1 MLGDFR
7 AQIRSAAGHVFRGG
21 GVLYFDVPELSPGAA
36 AKVIRLPHRSAG
48 RRQATNNGSSV
59 IAYAFVKPATRS
71 EWGRL
76 CYDRASHQRSPA
88 MRKLVAVTI
97 LAAAAV
103 ALATQSAAACDW
115 NREASTAQQQVATS
129 TAPAEPS
136 QTTATTSSQTAN
148 TASSKPAEPTAPI
161 VRVSDRN

>member
-1 MLGDFR
+1 
-7 AQIRSAAGHVFRGG
+7 
-21 GVLYFDVPELSPGAA
+21 
-36 AKVIRLPHRSAG
+36 
-48 RRQATNNGSSV
+48 
-59 IAYAFVKPATRS
+59 
-71 EWGRL
+71 
-76 CYDRASHQRSPA
+76 

-115 NREASTAQQQVATS
+115 NREASTAQQQVATP

-148 TASSKPAEPTAPI
+148 TALSKPAEPTAPI

>member
-1 MLGDFR
+1 
-7 AQIRSAAGHVFRGG
+7 
-21 GVLYFDVPELSPGAA
+21 
-36 AKVIRLPHRSAG
+36 
-48 RRQATNNGSSV
+48 
-59 IAYAFVKPATRS
+59 
-71 EWGRL
+71 
-76 CYDRASHQRSPA
+76 

-148 TASSKPAEPTAPI
+148 TALSKPAEPTAPV